1 MEDISGKQLGAYQIV
16 APLGEGGMAAVY
28 KAHHAATE
36 RYVALKILPRHF
48 ASDPNFVTR
57 FKQEAKVLAQLQHP
71 HILPVFDFGEAEGYT
86 YLVMPYIKGGTLTD
100 LLKGQPLSL
109 ANIRRITLQIGG
121 ALDYAHARGL
131 VHRDVK
137 PSNVLIDE
145 TGNCLLS
152 DFGLAKILEG
162 NATITTSGA
171 VMGTP
176 VYMSPE
182 QGMGQKVDRRTDIYS
197 LGVILFEMAVGSP
210 PYKADTPM
218 AVMIKHISDPLPV
231 PSSLV
236 EGFPESLESVILKS
250 LAKNPDDRYQT
261 AGAVVQALQTAID
274 SVGTAFT
281 PSPIA
286 SVTINTTPTQPKTT
300 LAPTIAAS
308 STTPKSSLLKWALP
322 LLGIFLVIVAIIGSM
337 LFFSGTAASPAP
349 TTTSVPAATQV
360 VIPTNTSTPV
370 PTTTNVP
377 PTVTLT
383 ATRLATT
390 TPLPPTATAVPPTNL
405 PTKASETASANWAI
419 DFTYRFPDRFWS
431 VGQHNYVIVSACPN
445 ALQDSNKTYTQWF
458 SVSDKAAMLSG
469 DVFLRL
475 SGLRH
480 SSGAISEINPAQ
492 STVGALSQ
500 IELTRAE
507 ADLAVQCK
515 VTISWDGG
523 ASNLMTPSPLYQ
535 R

>member
-121 ALDYAHARGL
+121 ALDYAHVRGL

-182 QGMGQKVDRRTDIYS
+182 QGMGQRVDRRTDIYA

-250 LAKNPDDRYQT
+250 LAKNPDERYQT
-261 AGAVVQALQTAID
+261 AGAMVQALQTALD

-281 PSPIA
+281 PTPIA
-286 SVTINTTPTQPKTT
+286 SVTINTLPAQQPKTT
-300 LAPTIAAS
+300 LAPTIVAS
-308 STTPKSSLLKWALP
+308 STTQKSSLLKWALP
-322 LLGIFLVIVAIIGSM
+322 LLGIFLVIAAIVGSM
-337 LFFSGTAASPAP
+337 LFFSGTAANPAP
-349 TTTSVPAATQV
+349 TTTSVPTATQV

-370 PTTTNVP
+370 PTSTSAP

-383 ATRLATT
+383 ATRIATI

-405 PTKASETASANWAI
+405 PIPSGTASANWAI
-419 DFTYRFPDRFWS
+419 DFTYRFTDRFWS
-431 VGQHNYVIVSACPN
+431 VGQHNYSIVSVCPN
-445 ALQDSNKTYTQWF
+445 AVQDGNKTYTQSF
-458 SVSDKAAMLSG
+458 SVSDKAAVLSG

-492 STVGALSQ
+492 STTGAFSW
-500 IELTRAE
+500 IGMTRAE

-523 ASNLMTPSPLYQ
+523 ASYQMTPGPLYQ